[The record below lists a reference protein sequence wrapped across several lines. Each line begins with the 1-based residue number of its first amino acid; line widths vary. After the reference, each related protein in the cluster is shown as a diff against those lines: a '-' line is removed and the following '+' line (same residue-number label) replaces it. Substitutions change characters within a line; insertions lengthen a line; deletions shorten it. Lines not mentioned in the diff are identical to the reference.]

1 MLLVPVY
8 NVLWCAPLL
17 EALLEPIS
25 VQKRHTKAE
34 NDTVDILGLN
44 WKQPKIEVEYPFFFL
59 FLSHGEYAGEQSA
72 ITKQNFIPFFKKNVR
87 TNAPLQFHLTPF
99 FVLKFFSV
107 SFG

>member
-8 NVLWCAPLL
+8 NVLRCAPLL

-44 WKQPKIEVEYPFFFL
+44 WKQPKIEVEYPFFF
-59 FLSHGEYAGEQSA
+59 FIFKSWGICGRTIRYHE
-72 ITKQNFIPFFKKNVR
+72 TK
-87 TNAPLQFHLTPF
+87 FH
-99 FVLKFFSV
+99 SV
-107 SFG
+107 FQEKR